1 MFKTWERWGS
11 ALGIVGVVLWAIAF
25 ALGSESPDTDT
36 TSDSKITTWFASNS
50 HQHSQI
56 IAFFIFLAGTLC
68 FIGFMAA
75 LRERLADAEEPR
87 PRISQLAF
95 GAGLVSAAFWILS
108 VVLLTGPAFSAS
120 DNAAFLTAD
129 TYRVLGTMGYTSW
142 VSATAVGAVTVWATS
157 AIVLRTR
164 VLPRWWGWTGI
175 VVGVIQLGAVLFFP
189 ILLFWLWIAITSA
202 LLTWARPRAH
212 AERLAVDRG

>member
-1 MFKTWERWGS
+1 MFKVWERWGA
-11 ALGIVGVVLWAIAF
+11 ALGVVGVVLWAIAF
-25 ALGSESPDTDT
+25 AIGSQSPDTGSTD
-36 TSDSKITTWFASNS
+36 DSKITTWFASTS

-68 FIGFMAA
+68 FIGFVGA

-95 GAGLVSAAFWILS
+95 GAGLISAAFWILS

-120 DNAAFLTAD
+120 DNAAFVTAD

-142 VSATAVGAVTVWATS
+142 VSATVVGAVLVWVTS
-157 AIVLRTR
+157 AVILRTR
-164 VLPRWWGWTGI
+164 MLPRWWGWIGI

-189 ILLFWLWIAITSA
+189 ILLFWLWIAVTSV
-202 LLTWARPRAH
+202 LLSASRPEYRS
-212 AERLAVDRG
+212 RLS